1 MQTKE
6 ELLIEA
12 AKHGN
17 VESMVALI
25 QDGANMNVRN
35 KSGWDALGAAID
47 GGHIDAFR
55 TLLNA
60 GANVNGAPLA
70 GPSRSGNHTS
80 LMTAAASGN
89 IQFIN
94 ILLDSGADLYAR
106 NYMGRT
112 ALSIAVG
119 QHQLETIK
127 VLLTKGAIRNND
139 ELQHIIKVAE
149 QFMRT
154 TPHGATIY
162 VNSGGARVYPDQT
175 LIAKDEQVSLLLRNF
190 GTFSYRLNESE
201 FDETRLRAEDKEVY
215 TRLCCPIS
223 HEIMNDPITV
233 TTANQ
238 TYDREWLKAY
248 FKANGNP
255 ETLLCPL
262 TRLPIQR
269 SELTKITNS
278 DVKNDIDMFVSQQ
291 ETEFQHRQQ
300 MNTST
305 HAALASDVGLFATTS
320 RDATTSSTSAASTPS
335 SASSRSGPDSNI

>member
-1 MQTKE
+1 
-6 ELLIEA
+6 
-12 AKHGN
+12 
-17 VESMVALI
+17 
-25 QDGANMNVRN
+25 
-35 KSGWDALGAAID
+35 
-47 GGHIDAFR
+47 
-55 TLLNA
+55 
-60 GANVNGAPLA
+60 
-70 GPSRSGNHTS
+70 
-80 LMTAAASGN
+80 
-89 IQFIN
+89 
-94 ILLDSGADLYAR
+94 
-106 NYMGRT
+106 
-112 ALSIAVG
+112 
-119 QHQLETIK
+119 
-127 VLLTKGAIRNND
+127 
-139 ELQHIIKVAE
+139 
-149 QFMRT
+149 
-154 TPHGATIY
+154 
-162 VNSGGARVYPDQT
+162 
-175 LIAKDEQVSLLLRNF
+175 
-190 GTFSYRLNESE
+190 
-201 FDETRLRAEDKEVY
+201 
-215 TRLCCPIS
+215 
-223 HEIMNDPITV
+223 MNDPITV